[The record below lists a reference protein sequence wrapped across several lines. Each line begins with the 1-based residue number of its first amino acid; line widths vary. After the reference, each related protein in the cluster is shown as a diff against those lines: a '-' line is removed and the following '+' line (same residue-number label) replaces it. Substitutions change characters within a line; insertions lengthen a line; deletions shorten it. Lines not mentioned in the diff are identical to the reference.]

1 MTDSDEFGGLTAHVV
16 RHLGPAKR
24 RWTPPDDRGYGVTL
38 HYPQRQRLPIVSA
51 VTAGLHLQEI
61 EAPEPIEL
69 ICTLQTGQEAEAVRL
84 VNVAAQYVLGEGG
97 EERPPVGQDRLV
109 GGEAP
114 LIPGT
119 AIHGLLFGAHPV
131 FREVSPFLGED
142 GSVALRFLTVL
153 PLTEGDLRFLV
164 AADVG
169 AGRQAR
175 LWERWHAQKIEFWDV
190 HRRD

>member
-1 MTDSDEFGGLTAHVV
+1 MSDSDPLDGLAAHVV

-38 HYPQRQRLPIVSA
+38 HYPERQQLPVVSA
-51 VTAGLHLQEI
+51 VTAGLHLQEVD
-61 EAPEPIEL
+61 APEPIEL

-84 VNVAAQYVLGEGG
+84 VSVAAQYALGEGG
-97 EERPPVGQDRLV
+97 EARPPAGQDRMV
-109 GGEAP
+109 GGDAP
-114 LIPGT
+114 LLPGT
-119 AIHGLLFGAHPV
+119 AIHGLLFGVHPV
-131 FREVSPFLGED
+131 FREVSPFHGED

-164 AADVG
+164 ASDEG

-175 LWERWHAQKIEFWDV
+175 LWERWRARKVEFWDV
-190 HRRD
+190 RRVD